1 MLFNSFEFVLFLP
14 CVFAAYWALAR
25 RLRLQNLLVVAASYL
40 FYGWWYWRFLSLI
53 AFTSAWSYCAGLVE
67 LHRWERRPS
76 KALLVLSLLVNLGIL
91 GCFKYCGFFVD
102 SFVAA
107 LRLVSASA
115 AQGLGRFSLEI
126 VLPVG
131 ISFYTFQAL
140 SYTIDVYRRQIRPTK
155 DAAAF
160 FAFISFFPQ
169 LVAGPIERAS
179 NLLPQFLHRREF
191 SYERAVDGCRQTL
204 WGFFKKCV
212 VADNCAV
219 VADFLLNDV
228 SQANGLGV
236 WLGVFLFTVQIYGD
250 FSGYSDIA
258 IGVSRL
264 FGVDLRR
271 NFAYPYFARD
281 IAEFWRRWHMSL
293 TTWFRDYL
301 YIPLGGSRCGRWRQ
315 VRNTFAIFLTSGLW
329 HGANWTFV
337 LWGAFHALLFLP
349 LLLAGRNRRRLG
361 VTAEGRALPSAGE
374 AAGMA
379 GTFLLVLL
387 GWALFRARSVGEALR
402 WYGEMFNPC
411 SFGALHGLPRELA
424 TALIGAAVMFAVEWA
439 ARRGQHGLSRL
450 PRLRFARWV
459 AYYVLLWLVVFY
471 APGSQTFIYFQF

>member
-25 RLRLQNLLVVAASYL
+25 RQCLQNLLVVAASYL
-40 FYGWWYWRFLSLI
+40 FYGWWDWRFLSLI
-53 AFTSAWSYCAGLVE
+53 AFTSAWSYCVGLVE
-67 LHRWERRPS
+67 LRRWESRPS
-76 KALLVLSLLVNLGIL
+76 KTLLVLSLLVNLGIL
-91 GCFKYCGFFVD
+91 GYFKYCGFFVD

-107 LRLVSASA
+107 MQALHLLSDSA

-131 ISFYTFQAL
+131 VSFYTFQAL
-140 SYTIDVYRRQIRPTK
+140 SYTIDVYRRQMRPTK
-155 DAAAF
+155 DPVAF

-191 SYERAVDGCRQTL
+191 SYEKAVDGCRQAL

-219 VADFLLNDV
+219 VADLLLNDA
-228 SQANGLGV
+228 SQSNGLGV

-301 YIPLGGSRCGRWRQ
+301 YIPLGGSRCGRWCQ

-387 GWALFRARSVGEALR
+387 GWVLFRARSAGEALR

-411 SFGALHGLPRELA
+411 TFGALHGLPRL
-424 TALIGAAVMFAVEWA
+424 
-439 ARRGQHGLSRL
+439 RL
-450 PRLRFARWV
+450 ARWAV
-459 AYYVLLWLVVFY
+459 YYALLWLVVFY

>member
-25 RLRLQNLLVVAASYL
+25 RLRLQNLLVVTASYL
-40 FYGWWYWRFLSLI
+40 FYGWWDWRFLSLI

-179 NLLPQFLHRREF
+179 NLLPQFLHRRGF

-361 VTAEGRALPSAGE
+361 VTAEGRALPGAGE